1 MDFKFVNK
9 SNDFYAKKNCEREL
23 NDILEV
29 NDEDGTYYRIYLNK
43 SSHYAEV
50 PTNDDMLQELKTMTW
65 TLDNKEK
72 NSKLV
77 KSNSEIN
84 HTTYLSDVLEHFGYD
99 RLDYEVY
106 PDKPNISRIPQKL
119 YIEKRK
125 EYKQHIM

>member
-1 MDFKFVNK
+1 MNFKFVNL
-9 SNDFYAKKNCEREL
+9 SNGYYAKKNGEREL

-29 NDEDGTYYRIYLNK
+29 NDEDGVYYRIYLNK
-43 SSHYAEV
+43 SNHYAEV
-50 PTNDDMLQELKTMTW
+50 PVNNKMLKELKDRTW

-77 KSNSEIN
+77 KSNSEVDYTI
-84 HTTYLSDVLEHFGYD
+84 YLSDVLERFGYD

-125 EYKQHIM
+125 EYRPI

>member
-1 MDFKFVNK
+1 MNFKFVNLSK
-9 SNDFYAKKNCEREL
+9 ECYAKKNGEREL

-29 NDEDGTYYRIYLNK
+29 NDEDGVYYRIYLNK
-43 SSHYAEV
+43 SNHYAEV
-50 PTNDDMLQELKTMTW
+50 PVNDDMLQELKIRTW

-77 KSNSEIN
+77 KSNSEMNCTI
-84 HTTYLSDVLEHFGYD
+84 YLSNVLEHFGYD

-106 PDKPNISRIPQKL
+106 PDKPTISRIPQKL

-125 EYKQHIM
+125 EYRQI